1 MADELH
7 GSSLSSSAVLCAER
21 HKELGLLKAA
31 SPDEIPDSSFAPIA
45 LFELAEAV
53 RSHPVFF
60 LGDETITPVVITGI
74 SPANQML
81 YQPVIHRLH
90 PFSLQK
96 LSDQNAAALL
106 FDPDCQRMVPCK
118 THKDAIALFS
128 TDGQPTEMLQLIINT
143 AVQHYTSQKQAEIF
157 ANALKE
163 AGVLSVSQ
171 LEYTHSENGQD
182 KTLRFYMLNEKAYR
196 NLPADTV
203 HAWFKKGWLDAA
215 SLILMSH
222 AHWYQHLNKSQNQR
236 QA

>member
-7 GSSLSSSAVLCAER
+7 DSILSSPTVLCAER
-21 HKELGLLKAA
+21 HKNLGLLKAA
-31 SPDEIPDSSFAPIA
+31 SSAEIPTSSFAPIA

-53 RSHPVFF
+53 RNHPVFL

-81 YQPVIHRLH
+81 YQPVIHRLY

-96 LSDQNAAALL
+96 LNDQNAAAML
-106 FDPDCQRMVPCK
+106 FDPDCPRIVPCE
-118 THKDAIALFS
+118 THKDAIALFNA
-128 TDGQPTEMLQLIINT
+128 DGQPTDMLQFITNS
-143 AVQHYTSQKQAEIF
+143 AVQYYTGQKHAEIF

-163 AGVLSVSQ
+163 TGLLSVSQ
-171 LEYTHSENGQD
+171 LEFTTSENGQE

-196 NLPADTV
+196 NLPADIV

-215 SLILMSH
+215 GLILMSH

>member
-1 MADELH
+1 MDELH
-7 GSSLSSSAVLCAER
+7 GSRLSSSTVLCAEK
-21 HKELGLLKAA
+21 HKALGLLKAA
-31 SPDEIPDSSFAPIA
+31 SPNETPHSSFAPIA
-45 LFELAEAV
+45 LFELVEAV

-81 YQPVIHRLH
+81 YKPVIHRLY

-96 LSDQNAAALL
+96 LTDQNAAALV
-106 FDPDCQRMVPCK
+106 FDPNCQRMVPCT

-128 TDGQPTEMLQLIINT
+128 ANGQPTEMLQLIINT

-196 NLPADTV
+196 DLPADTV

>member
-1 MADELH
+1 MDHYPDQSILN
-7 GSSLSSSAVLCAER
+7 SSIPLCAEA
-21 HKELGLLKAA
+21 HNHYGLLQVKNSA
-31 SPDEIPDSSFAPIA
+31 EIPSSSFAPIA
-45 LFELAEAV
+45 LFELAEAAS
-53 RSHPVFF
+53 SHPIFF
-60 LGDETITPVVITGI
+60 LGNEIITPVVITGI

-81 YQPVIHRLH
+81 YQPVIHRLY

-96 LSDQNAAALL
+96 LTDQNAAALV
-106 FDPDCQRMVPCK
+106 FDPNCQRMVPCT

-128 TDGQPTEMLQLIINT
+128 ADGQPTEMLQLVINT

-163 AGVLSVSQ
+163 AGVLTVSQ
-171 LEYTHSENGQD
+171 LEYTHSENDQD

-203 HAWFKKGWLDAA
+203 HTWFKKGWLDAA
-215 SLILMSH
+215 NLILMSH